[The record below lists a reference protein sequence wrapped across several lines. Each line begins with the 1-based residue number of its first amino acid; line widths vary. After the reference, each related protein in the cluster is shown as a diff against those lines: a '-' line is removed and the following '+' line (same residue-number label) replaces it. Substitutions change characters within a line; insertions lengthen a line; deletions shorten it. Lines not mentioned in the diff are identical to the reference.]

1 MDLIYIMEDD
11 MNNFFQSDF
20 VQTILVGIAS
30 GLLTIVAI
38 AATSEAMYRWRTRSD
53 KRRMDRFFK
62 R

>member
-38 AATSEAMYRWRTRSD
+38 AATSEAMLRWRTRSD

>member
-1 MDLIYIMEDD
+1 MEDD

-38 AATSEAMYRWRTRSD
+38 AATSEAMLRWRTRSD